1 MMVLA
6 IPFLIYKGAH
16 ISTRSGYIKDCSEM
30 PVPENLEKNKLD
42 SYCDCVKNPADR
54 RDKEV
59 KIVSCVSEAK
69 ATNSILDIFPKLK
82 RLVTAFV
89 YQLGYHLIKAI
100 F

>member
-1 MMVLA
+1 MVVFA
-6 IPFLIYKGAH
+6 IPFLIYKGVN
-16 ISTRSGYIKDCSEM
+16 ISTRSGYIKDCSGV

-69 ATNSILDIFPKLK
+69 VRKSVFDIFPKLK
-82 RLVTAFV
+82 RVVTAFV
-89 YQLGYHLIKAI
+89 YELVYHLIKAI